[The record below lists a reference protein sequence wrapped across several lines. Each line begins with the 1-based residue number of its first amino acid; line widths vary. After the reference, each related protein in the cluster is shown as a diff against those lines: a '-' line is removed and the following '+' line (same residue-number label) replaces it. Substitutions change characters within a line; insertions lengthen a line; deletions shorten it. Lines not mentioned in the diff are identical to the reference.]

1 MQFWFFF
8 GLNRCRVGKFLE
20 VAKTRGNRTRT
31 GMYGRDS
38 AAAAEN
44 EDFVRRFVF
53 SLVLSRLRPED
64 REHAL
69 MRCNSEDAVAAL
81 AAAHPPRLRTGW
93 AGVWKQHVHWSREA
107 VRRVMKMD
115 SMDKVK
121 DTQDKDFF
129 IVSHEPE
136 LAALHAKFWR
146 IAPVEA

>member
-1 MQFWFFF
+1 LGVTQ
-8 GLNRCRVGKFLE
+8 
-20 VAKTRGNRTRT
+20 TRGNRTRT
-31 GMYGRDS
+31 GMLGRDA

-44 EDFVRRFVF
+44 EDFARRYAW

-64 REHAL
+64 RERAL

-81 AAAHPPRLRTGW
+81 GAAHPPRLRTGW
-93 AGVWKQHVHWSREA
+93 AGVWKRHVHWSRDA
-107 VRRVMKMD
+107 VERVMEMD

-121 DTQDKDFF
+121 DTKDRDFF

-146 IAPVEA
+146 TAPVEA